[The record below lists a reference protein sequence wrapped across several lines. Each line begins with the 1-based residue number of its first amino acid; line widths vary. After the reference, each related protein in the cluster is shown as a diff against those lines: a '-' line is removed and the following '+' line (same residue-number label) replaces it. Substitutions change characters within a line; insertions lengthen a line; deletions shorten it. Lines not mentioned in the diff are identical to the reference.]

1 MEVGFIGLGIMGSRM
16 AGNLVKHGYE
26 LVVYNRTRQ
35 KSEGLLEQGAAWAE
49 TPKAV
54 AERVEVLFTMLAHPD
69 AVLEM
74 ALGINGSDTDQGASG
89 FLDGMEAGRLWIDCS
104 TVHPSFSR
112 QMAREARER
121 QIRFLDAPVAGTKG
135 PAAAGQLTF
144 LVGGEASDLEACRP
158 MLEAMGSRIVHVGG
172 NGQGTSLKMVVNL
185 LLAQGMLA
193 FSEALL
199 LGQALGIER
208 DRLFEVL
215 GGGPVAAP
223 FTASK
228 REKIEGDEYEADF
241 PLRWLHKDLQ
251 MAGIAA
257 YEKGVALPATSLAK
271 EVYGLAA
278 RLGMADLDFSAIYRL
293 LSEERG
299 TPE

>member
-1 MEVGFIGLGIMGSRM
+1 MKVGFVGLGIMGSRM
-16 AGNLVKHGYE
+16 AGNLAKHGYE
-26 LVVYNRTRQ
+26 LVVFNRTRQ
-35 KSEGLLEQGAAWAE
+35 KAEGLLERGAAWAE
-49 TPKAV
+49 TPRAV
-54 AERVEVLFTMLAHPD
+54 AEKVDFLFTMLAHPE
-69 AVLEM
+69 AVQEM
-74 ALGINGSDTDQGASG
+74 ALGRSG
-89 FLDGMEAGRLWIDCS
+89 FLDGLEAGTLWIDCS

-112 QMAREARER
+112 RMAEEAKAR
-121 QIRFLDAPVAGTKG
+121 QLRFLDAPVAGTKG

-144 LVGGEASDLEACRP
+144 LVGGEPSDLDACRP
-158 MLEAMGSRIVHVGG
+158 MLEVMGSRIVYAGE

-193 FSEALL
+193 FAEGLV
-199 LGQALGIER
+199 LGQALGIGREL
-208 DRLFEVL
+208 LFDIL
-215 GGGPVAAP
+215 LGGPVAAP

-228 REKIEGDEYEADF
+228 REKIEGGEYEADF

-257 YEKGVALPATSLAK
+257 YEQGVALPATSLAK

-293 LSEERG
+293 LSDEMG
-299 TPE
+299 QPE

>member
-1 MEVGFIGLGIMGSRM
+1 MAKEARMKVGFLGLGIMGSRM
-16 AGNLVKHGYE
+16 AANLMKHGYE
-26 LVVYNRTRQ
+26 LVVFNRTPQ
-35 KSEGLLEQGAAWAE
+35 KAEGLLQQGAAWAE
-49 TPKAV
+49 TPRAV
-54 AERVEVLFTMLAHPD
+54 AGGVDLLFTMLAHPE
-69 AVLEM
+69 AVQVM
-74 ALGINGSDTDQGASG
+74 ALGPNG
-89 FLDGMEAGRLWIDCS
+89 FLDGMKAGTLWIDCS

-112 QMAREARER
+112 QMAEEAKAR
-121 QIRFLDAPVAGTKG
+121 QVRFLDAPVAGTKG

-144 LVGGEASDLEACRP
+144 LVGGDASDLAECQP
-158 MLEAMGSRIVHVGG
+158 MLEAMGSRIVHAGV

-193 FSEALL
+193 FAEGMV
-199 LGQALGIER
+199 LGQALGL
-208 DRLFEVL
+208 DRELLFQVL
-215 GGGPVAAP
+215 LGGPVASP

-228 REKIEGDEYEADF
+228 REKIEGGEYEADF

-257 YEKGVALPATSLAK
+257 YEHGVVLPATSLAK

-293 LSEERG
+293 LSGEMNL
-299 TPE
+299 PE